1 MKNIVGMLRVR
12 DEARWI
18 ERVVKAIQPICS
30 NVYIL
35 DDHSTDATAL
45 ICSDIGCVVI
55 PSPFEELNESGE
67 MQFLFE
73 RAMVLSPDWIIS
85 IDGDEELEQGGVE
98 KVRDAIE
105 SASLDVSYFTLKIVY
120 LWDRA
125 DQVRVDGVY
134 GDFRRKRIFKPQPG
148 AAFLGNGTKHNL
160 HCGGAGNIKNLSG
173 RWEALDVNLLHY
185 GYLHKEDRMRKYLW
199 HQQVEPNNLAEDGFR
214 HIVQGDVPEV
224 PASMILKHA
233 GPLAFKSL

>member
-1 MKNIVGMLRVR
+1 MKKIVGMIRVR

-18 ERVVKAIQPICS
+18 ERVVKAIQPVCS
-30 NVYIL
+30 SIYIL

-45 ICSDIGCVVI
+45 ICSDIGCIVI

-67 MQFLFE
+67 MQFLFQH
-73 RAMVLSPDWIIS
+73 AMASKPDWIIS
-85 IDGDEELEQGGVE
+85 IDGDEELELGGAE
-98 KVRDAIE
+98 KVRAAIE
-105 SASLDVSYFTLKIVY
+105 GAEGISYFTLKIVY

-134 GDFRRKRIFKPQPG
+134 ENFRRKRIFKPEPG

-173 RWEALDVNLLHY
+173 RWEALDANLLHY

-199 HQQVEPNNLAEDGFR
+199 HQQVEPNNLAEDCFR

-224 PASMILKHA
+224 PASMKLKHA
-233 GPLAFKSL
+233 GPLTFKSL

>member
-1 MKNIVGMLRVR
+1 MKKIAGMIRVR

-30 NVYIL
+30 DVYIL
-35 DDHSTDATAL
+35 DDHSTDATAM
-45 ICSDIGCVVI
+45 ICAGIGCDVI
-55 PSPFEELNESGE
+55 PSPFTELNESAE

-73 RAMVLSPDWIIS
+73 HAMAAKPDWIIS
-85 IDGDEELEQGGVE
+85 IDGDEELEQGGAE
-98 KVRDAIE
+98 KIRLAIE
-105 SASLDVSYFTLKIVY
+105 VADGVSYFTLKIVY
-120 LWDRA
+120 LWDRV

-134 GDFRRKRIFKPQPG
+134 SNFRRKRVFKPEPG
-148 AAFLGNGTKHNL
+148 AAFVGNNTKHNL

-185 GYLHKEDRMRKYLW
+185 GYLYAEDRMRKYLW
-199 HQQVEPNNLAEDGFR
+199 HQQVEPNNLAEDRFR

-224 PASMILKHA
+224 PATAQLKHA
-233 GPLAFKSL
+233 GPLTFKSL